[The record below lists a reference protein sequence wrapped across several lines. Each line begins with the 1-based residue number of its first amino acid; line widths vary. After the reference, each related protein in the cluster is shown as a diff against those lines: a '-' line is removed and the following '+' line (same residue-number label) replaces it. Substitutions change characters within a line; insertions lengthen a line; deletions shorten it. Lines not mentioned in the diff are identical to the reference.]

1 MTRTI
6 IKLLFFS
13 LYLFIFIGIS
23 PLQAQDGSW
32 LDRVKQGGLE
42 DVGSTAYGE
51 TDDPRPLQS
60 VVASVIKVALSL
72 FGAIFVIL
80 IILAGYKYMTAG
92 GNEEKVKQAVAQ
104 IRNAI
109 IGLLI
114 VVAAYSITI
123 FVTNSALQAT
133 NNY

>member
-23 PLQAQDGSW
+23 PLQAQDGTW
-32 LDRVKQGGLE
+32 IDRAQEGGLNS
-42 DVGSTAYGE
+42 VGTTAYGE
-51 TDDPRPLQS
+51 TGDPKPLQ
-60 VVASVIKVALSL
+60 VIVADVIKVFLGIL
-72 FGAIFVIL
+72 GIIFVVL
-80 IILAGYKYMTAG
+80 IITAGFKYMTAG

-104 IRNAI
+104 IRNAA

-114 VVAAYSITI
+114 ILAAYSITVFI
-123 FVTNSALQAT
+123 TNSALEAT
-133 NNY
+133 TN

>member
-6 IKLLFFS
+6 LKLMFFS
-13 LYLFIFIGIS
+13 LYLFVFSGIS
-23 PLQAQDGSW
+23 PLQAQNGTW
-32 LDRVKQGGLE
+32 IDRAEEGGLE
-42 DVGSTAYGE
+42 DIGTTAYGE
-51 TDDPRPLQS
+51 TGRPEPLQA
-60 VVASVIKVALSL
+60 VVGNIIRIALGL

-92 GNEEKVKQAVAQ
+92 GNDEKVKQATAQ

-114 VVAAYSITI
+114 VLAAYSITI
-123 FVTNSALQAT
+123 FVTNSALEAT
-133 NNY
+133 NNF

>member
-6 IKLLFFS
+6 IKLGFLS

-32 LDRVKQGGLE
+32 LDRAKQGGLE

-51 TDDPRPLQS
+51 TDDPTPLQTI
-60 VVASVIKVALSL
+60 VGNVIKVALGL

-92 GNEEKVKQAVAQ
+92 GNDEKVKDATSQ

-114 VVAAYSITI
+114 VLAAYSLTVFI
-123 FVTNSALQAT
+123 TNSALEAT
-133 NNY
+133 NNF